1 MKRKKSLQRVLS
13 AFLTILLLVSV
24 VPTAVF
30 AAGTETYQKISD
42 AAEFETGKY
51 VMAVDTG
58 YAVGPIDGTWVS
70 AVKVTPEGNVI
81 TDPDAGMVV
90 DLEVADSSVK
100 IKLSDGNY
108 IAPKG
113 GNNNGIQAGEYDWAW
128 SVENGKFVFS
138 GTEDDTVVLA
148 SNKSSQ
154 NKFRGYKKATA
165 TGNPN
170 GYPYQFTL
178 YKLAE
183 SGSGEQTVAA
193 PLADPMAGAVASG
206 AEITLSTA
214 TPNAQI
220 YYTLDGSDPADANNT
235 VRELYSSENKPVITE
250 DCTLKAVAVL
260 EGAYSAVQRLQYTVQ
275 GPEAGSLVT
284 ELKDEDEV
292 VIYLPSSK
300 KAVST
305 QASGNR
311 LAAAN
316 ASVTD
321 GILSTDAENVVFTVE
336 TEDGETFRF
345 KAEDKYLT
353 SGATGNSLTMA
364 ASAGQYSSWELE
376 ETENGFFIKNTEA
389 KYGSNPQYLE
399 YYGSNFTTYGMNSSN
414 ESIYTY
420 QFYYAPDASPEPT
433 PDPEP
438 EAPIEDGDQVVIY
451 APAYNKA
458 LSSEKNPDK
467 DFYNAGTDVTVGA
480 DGTLTGYTD
489 VDIWTVKDNGDG
501 TFSFGQDGQ
510 YLGMQ
515 DSYTSMDLG
524 EKHDKWELEDAGEGL
539 YYVKNTGRDAYMEWY
554 DQNNYWSAYYN
565 INTGSEGMFALAFY
579 KVTDTPDQPSGDA
592 GSRAETLQ
600 GGDEIVIYLPS
611 AQKAIS
617 SEASGSR
624 LAGADAQADGEKIT
638 TSADNVTFT
647 VEITEEGE
655 YRFIADGKYLTSGAT
670 GNSLTLES
678 EAGQYSQWTLEDAD
692 NGSFIKNT
700 AAQYN
705 GNPQYIE
712 YYNSNFTT
720 YGKNSYADEAIY
732 TFQFYYAPEGAVTP
746 EPGAPAVEGLE
757 VEASPKSGAS
767 VEAGQT
773 IALTAADG
781 AEIYYTMSTDGTEPA
796 DPDVTEESQ
805 KYTAPIE
812 IEKTPET
819 DKPVII
825 KAVAYIPAAG
835 EEEAQT
841 GEVVT
846 FTYKAPMNLGDY
858 TLYFGQ
864 LHAHTNLSDGTGT
877 VKQAFDHA
885 SQVDNL
891 DFLALTDH
899 SNSFDNDVEVH
910 LDSEKA
916 EELSADWAEGRSG
929 ARDITERE
937 NGTFVGL
944 YGFEMTWSGG
954 APGHI
959 NTFNSDG
966 FESRNC
972 APYKKGDNYDV
983 LQAYF
988 DTLNENPETISQFNH
1003 PGDTFGDFMDFSLYD
1018 PVVDNQI
1025 TLIEVGNGEGAIG
1038 SSGYFPSYSYYTRAL
1053 DKGWHVAP
1061 TNNQDNHKGNW
1072 GDSNTARSVV
1082 LATDLSEEAIYDA
1095 MKNYRVYATEDNDL
1109 SILYSLNGNA
1119 MGSILDDQEAVN
1131 IEVSISDPTDTA
1143 GSTKVEVI
1151 VNGGQ
1156 TLAEQTFEGES
1167 ADISFDNLPA
1177 TYGYY
1182 YLRITQADK
1191 NIAVTAPVWVG
1202 ESLNAGVSKTS
1213 SSVALPIKGDEISIS
1228 SQIYNN
1234 LSDDMKVTSLTY
1246 TMEGQTEPFHTADV
1260 SSIGSNG
1267 VVAPRTSYS
1276 YEFPYMADQAG
1287 GFNINVQMKA
1297 IINGEEFTFT
1307 DVLKLSVSDPAI
1319 ATKVLIDGTHYND
1332 YVNGYYSGNM
1342 TNFINMGT
1350 ADNIQ
1355 VKIAQPG
1362 ESITAETLSDV
1373 SLFVISAPLKY
1384 TSDYTGEAEI
1394 SVFEEEFVNL
1404 VRDYVQ
1410 GGGTVIVCGLADYQD
1425 ANSGSPYTTYE
1436 QVNKLLEAIGA
1447 TMRVNDDE
1455 IIDQDDNGGQPYRL
1469 YFDDFNTGSTDPVV
1483 QEVLKGVVDSGLR
1496 YSSYSGCSVAVG
1508 NGEAIVYGH
1517 DTTYSINSKEPSQG
1531 HDKPVLSYSDLYDSE
1546 SAVVQKGDVVAMAT
1560 EPVGEGRVFLS
1571 GTVFCSNFEVAA
1583 EDQVSYSNGI
1593 IAQNILN
1600 MVKKEPVIST
1610 IEEARAGTDGQ
1621 VFTVV
1626 GTVANGTAETG
1637 NAFFNT
1643 IYIQDDAGNGIN
1655 VFPIDDNNIRRGDQ
1669 VMITGS
1675 ISKYIGD
1682 KQLSAINVTVL
1693 EGSKEVIISDAT
1705 TKEADDYE
1713 ANFGKLVR
1721 VEGVVQSVKLANGIV
1736 ESIELQDESGQS
1748 CRVFIDGYIDYS
1760 DDASPELEGFVKEG
1774 ATISAVGFVSHDAEG
1789 NRLRVR
1795 DRSEIKAEEQSPVS
1809 ESYDVIF
1816 ALTNGAADGVLK
1828 AEGGKDYAA
1837 TLKPADGY
1845 ALPETVKVIVG
1856 DAELPS
1862 EGYSYNAVT
1871 GELMIYGAYITGDIQ
1886 ILAEFIKEP
1895 SEEPGDTE
1903 QPGDTETPDDTEK
1916 PGESENPDG
1925 ETPSEVPETG
1935 DAANIAVWLLVF
1947 AASGI
1952 LVILTLF
1959 KRKGTAK

>member
-30 AAGTETYQKISD
+30 AAGTETYHKISN

-235 VRELYSSENKPVITE
+235 ARELYSSENKPVITE
-250 DCTLKAVAVL
+250 DGTLKAVAVL
-260 EGAYSAVQRLQYTVQ
+260 GASMSAVQQLSYTIK
-275 GPEAGSLVT
+275 GEAVL
-284 ELKDEDEV
+284 
-292 VIYLPSSK
+292 
-300 KAVST
+300 
-305 QASGNR
+305 
-311 LAAAN
+311 
-316 ASVTD
+316 
-321 GILSTDAENVVFTVE
+321 
-336 TEDGETFRF
+336 
-345 KAEDKYLT
+345 
-353 SGATGNSLTMA
+353 
-364 ASAGQYSSWELE
+364 
-376 ETENGFFIKNTEA
+376 
-389 KYGSNPQYLE
+389 
-399 YYGSNFTTYGMNSSN
+399 
-414 ESIYTY
+414 
-420 QFYYAPDASPEPT
+420 
-433 PDPEP
+433 
-438 EAPIEDGDQVVIY
+438 EDGDQVVIY

-524 EKHDKWELEDAGEGL
+524 GKHDKWELEDAGEGL

-624 LAGADAQADGEKIT
+624 LVGADAQADGEKIT

-746 EPGAPAVEGLE
+746 EPGAPIKDGDQVVIYAPEYNKALSSEKTGFYNVGTDITIGPDGAVTGYTAANIWTVVANDDGTYSFQQGGKNIGLEDSYASMNLGAVHDDWEVIDLEDGTYNIKNTGRGNYMEWYAQFSNWSTYNSSSAATDGQFKLKFYKVESMPVDPEEPAVEGLE

-773 IALTAADG
+773 IVLTAADG

-796 DPDVTEESQ
+796 DPDVTSVSQ

-825 KAVAYIPAAG
+825 KAVAHIPAAG
-835 EEEAQT
+835 VEEAQT

-877 VKQAFDHA
+877 VEQAFDHA
-885 SQVDNL
+885 SKVDNL

-899 SNSFDNDVEVH
+899 SNSFDNDANVH
-910 LDSEKA
+910 LDSENA
-916 EELSADWAEGRSG
+916 EELSEEWEEGRSG
-929 ARDITERE
+929 ARNITERE

-1156 TLAEQTFEGES
+1156 TLAEQTFEGGS

-1234 LSDDMKVTSLTY
+1234 LSDNMQVTSLTY
-1246 TMEGQTEPFHTADV
+1246 TMEGQAEPFHTADV

-1362 ESITAETLSDV
+1362 ETITAETLSDV

-1384 TSDYTGEAEI
+1384 TSDYTGEAKV
-1394 SVFEEEFVNL
+1394 SVFENEFVNL

-1410 GGGTVIVCGLADYQD
+1410 EGGTVIVCGLADYQD
-1425 ANSGSPYTTYE
+1425 ANSGSPHTTYE

-1455 IIDQDDNGGQPYRL
+1455 LIDQYDNGGQPYRL

-1517 DTTYSINSKEPSQG
+1517 DTTYSINSKNPAQG
-1531 HDKPVLSYSDLYDSE
+1531 HNKPVLSYSDLYDSE

-1675 ISKYIGD
+1675 ISEYIGD

-1816 ALTNGAADGVLK
+1816 ALANGAADGALK

>member
-1 MKRKKSLQRVLS
+1 MKRKTSLQRVLS

-70 AVKVTPEGNVI
+70 AVKVTPGDNVI
-81 TDPDAGMVV
+81 TDPDAKMVV
-90 DLEVADSSVK
+90 DLEVAGSSVK

-193 PLADPMAGAVASG
+193 PLADPAAGEVASG

-235 VRELYSSENKPVITE
+235 ARELYSSENKPVITE

-260 EGAYSAVQRLQYTVQ
+260 GASMSAVQQLSYTIK
-275 GPEAGSLVT
+275 GEAVL
-284 ELKDEDEV
+284 
-292 VIYLPSSK
+292 
-300 KAVST
+300 
-305 QASGNR
+305 
-311 LAAAN
+311 
-316 ASVTD
+316 
-321 GILSTDAENVVFTVE
+321 
-336 TEDGETFRF
+336 
-345 KAEDKYLT
+345 
-353 SGATGNSLTMA
+353 
-364 ASAGQYSSWELE
+364 
-376 ETENGFFIKNTEA
+376 
-389 KYGSNPQYLE
+389 
-399 YYGSNFTTYGMNSSN
+399 
-414 ESIYTY
+414 
-420 QFYYAPDASPEPT
+420 
-433 PDPEP
+433 
-438 EAPIEDGDQVVIY
+438 EDGDQVVIY
-451 APAYNKA
+451 APEYNKA
-458 LSSEKNPDK
+458 LSSEKTG
-467 DFYNAGTDVTVGA
+467 FYNVGTDITVGS
-480 DGTLTGYTD
+480 DGTVTGYTD
-489 VDIWTVKDNGDG
+489 ADVWTVVANDDG
-501 TFSFGQDGQ
+501 TYSFQQGGKNIG
-510 YLGMQ
+510 LG
-515 DSYTSMDLG
+515 DSYASMDLG
-524 EKHDKWELEDAGEGL
+524 AVHDDWEVINLEDGT
-539 YYVKNTGRDAYMEWY
+539 YNIKNTGRGNYMEWY
-554 DQNNYWSAYYN
+554 AQFSNWSTYN
-565 INTGSEGMFALAFY
+565 KGSFATDGQFKLKFY
-579 KVTDTPDQPSGDA
+579 KVE
-592 GSRAETLQ
+592 GSEPAPEP
-600 GGDEIVIYLPS
+600 EIPL
-611 AQKAIS
+611 
-617 SEASGSR
+617 
-624 LAGADAQADGEKIT
+624 ADGDQVVI
-638 TSADNVTFT
+638 
-647 VEITEEGE
+647 
-655 YRFIADGKYLTSGAT
+655 
-670 GNSLTLES
+670 
-678 EAGQYSQWTLEDAD
+678 
-692 NGSFIKNT
+692 
-700 AAQYN
+700 
-705 GNPQYIE
+705 
-712 YYNSNFTT
+712 
-720 YGKNSYADEAIY
+720 
-732 TFQFYYAPEGAVTP
+732 YAPEYNKALSSEKTGFYNVGTDITVGSDGAVTGYTAANIWTVVANDDGTYSFQQDGKNIGLGDSYASMDLGAVHDDWEVIDLEDGTYNIKNIKRGNYMEWYAEFSNWSTYNSSSAATDGQFKLKFYKVESMPVDP
-746 EPGAPAVEGLE
+746 EEPAVEGLE

-773 IALTAADG
+773 IVLTAADG

-796 DPDVTEESQ
+796 DPDVTSVSQ

-825 KAVAYIPAAG
+825 KAVAHIPAAG
-835 EEEAQT
+835 EAEAQT

-877 VKQAFDHA
+877 VEQAFDHA
-885 SQVDNL
+885 SKVDNL

-899 SNSFDNDVEVH
+899 SNSFDNDANVH
-910 LDSEKA
+910 LDSENA
-916 EELSADWAEGRSG
+916 EELSEEWEEGRSG
-929 ARDITERE
+929 ARNITERE

-966 FESRNC
+966 FESRNY

-1082 LATDLSEEAIYDA
+1082 LATGLSEEAIYDA

-1119 MGSILDDQEAVN
+1119 MGSILDDQESVN

-1156 TLAEQTFEGES
+1156 TLAEQTFEGGS

-1276 YEFPYMADQAG
+1276 YEFPYMAEQAG

-1297 IINGEEFTFT
+1297 MINGEEFTFT

-1362 ESITAETLSDV
+1362 ETITAETLSDV

-1384 TSDYTGEAEI
+1384 TSDYTGEAKV
-1394 SVFEEEFVNL
+1394 SVFENEFVNL

-1410 GGGTVIVCGLADYQD
+1410 EGGTVIVCGLADYQD
-1425 ANSGSPYTTYE
+1425 ANSGLPYTTYE

-1455 IIDQDDNGGQPYRL
+1455 LIDQDDNGGQPYRL

-1508 NGEAIVYGH
+1508 KGEAIVYGH
-1517 DTTYSINSKEPSQG
+1517 NTTYSINSKNPAQG
-1531 HDKPVLSYSDLYDSE
+1531 HNKPVLSYSDLYDSE
-1546 SAVVQKGDVVAMAT
+1546 SAVVQMGDVVAMAT

-1675 ISKYIGD
+1675 ISEYIGD

-1693 EGSKEVIISDAT
+1693 EGSKEVIISDVT

>member
-214 TPNAQI
+214 TSNAQI

-235 VRELYSSENKPVITE
+235 ARKLYSADNKPVITE
-250 DCTLKAVAVL
+250 ACTLKAVAVL
-260 EGAYSAVQRLQYTVQ
+260 GASMSAVQQLSYTIK
-275 GPEAGSLVT
+275 GEAVL
-284 ELKDEDEV
+284 
-292 VIYLPSSK
+292 
-300 KAVST
+300 
-305 QASGNR
+305 
-311 LAAAN
+311 
-316 ASVTD
+316 
-321 GILSTDAENVVFTVE
+321 
-336 TEDGETFRF
+336 
-345 KAEDKYLT
+345 
-353 SGATGNSLTMA
+353 
-364 ASAGQYSSWELE
+364 
-376 ETENGFFIKNTEA
+376 
-389 KYGSNPQYLE
+389 
-399 YYGSNFTTYGMNSSN
+399 
-414 ESIYTY
+414 
-420 QFYYAPDASPEPT
+420 
-433 PDPEP
+433 
-438 EAPIEDGDQVVIY
+438 EDGDQVVIY
-451 APAYNKA
+451 APEYNKA
-458 LSSEKNPDK
+458 LSSEKTG
-467 DFYNAGTDVTVGA
+467 FYNVGTDITVGS
-480 DGTLTGYTD
+480 DGTVTGYTD
-489 VDIWTVKDNGDG
+489 ADVWTVVANDDGTYSFQQGGKNIGLGDSYASMDLGAVHDDWEVIDLEDGTYNIKNTGRGNYMEWYAQFSNWSTYNKGSFATDGQFKLKFYKVEGSEPAPEPEIPLADGDQVVIYAPEYNKALSSEKAGFYNVGTDITIGPDGAVTGYTDADIWTVVANDDG
-501 TFSFGQDGQ
+501 TYSFQQGGKNIG
-510 YLGMQ
+510 LE
-515 DSYTSMDLG
+515 DSYASMDLG
-524 EKHDKWELEDAGEGL
+524 AVHDDWKVIALDDGT
-539 YYVKNTGRDAYMEWY
+539 YNIKNTGRGNYMEWHAQFSNWSTY
-554 DQNNYWSAYYN
+554 DK
-565 INTGSEGMFALAFY
+565 GSFATDGQFKLKFY
-579 KVTDTPDQPSGDA
+579 KVESMPVDP
-592 GSRAETLQ
+592 
-600 GGDEIVIYLPS
+600 
-611 AQKAIS
+611 
-617 SEASGSR
+617 
-624 LAGADAQADGEKIT
+624 
-638 TSADNVTFT
+638 
-647 VEITEEGE
+647 EE
-655 YRFIADGKYLTSGAT
+655 
-670 GNSLTLES
+670 
-678 EAGQYSQWTLEDAD
+678 
-692 NGSFIKNT
+692 
-700 AAQYN
+700 
-705 GNPQYIE
+705 
-712 YYNSNFTT
+712 
-720 YGKNSYADEAIY
+720 
-732 TFQFYYAPEGAVTP
+732 
-746 EPGAPAVEGLE
+746 PAVEGLE

-773 IALTAADG
+773 IVLTAADG

-796 DPDVTEESQ
+796 DPDVTSVSQ

-825 KAVAYIPAAG
+825 KAVAHIPAAG
-835 EEEAQT
+835 VEEAQT

-846 FTYKAPMNLGDY
+846 FTYKAPMNLDDY

-877 VKQAFDHA
+877 VEQAFDHA
-885 SQVDNL
+885 SKVDNL

-899 SNSFDNDVEVH
+899 SNSFDNDANVH
-910 LDSEKA
+910 LDSKNA
-916 EELSADWAEGRSG
+916 EELSKEWEEGRSG
-929 ARDITERE
+929 ARNITEHE

-966 FESRNC
+966 FESRNY

-1119 MGSILDDQEAVN
+1119 MGSILDDQESVN

-1156 TLAEQTFEGES
+1156 TLAEQTFEGGS

-1234 LSDDMKVTSLTY
+1234 LSDNMQVTSLTY
-1246 TMEGQTEPFHTADV
+1246 TMEGQAEPFHTADV

-1355 VKIAQPG
+1355 VKIVQPG
-1362 ESITAETLSDV
+1362 ETITAETLSDV

-1384 TSDYTGEAEI
+1384 TSDYTGEAKV

-1404 VRDYVQ
+1404 VRDYVR

-1425 ANSGSPYTTYE
+1425 ANSGSPYTTYA

-1455 IIDQDDNGGQPYRL
+1455 LIDQDDNGGQPYRL

-1508 NGEAIVYGH
+1508 NGEAIVCGH
-1517 DTTYSINSKEPSQG
+1517 DTTYSINSKNPTQG
-1531 HDKPVLSYSDLYDSE
+1531 HNKPVLSYSDPYDPE

-1560 EPVGEGRVFLS
+1560 ESVGKGRVFLS

-1675 ISKYIGD
+1675 ISEYIGD

-1760 DDASPELEGFVKEG
+1760 DDASPKLEGFVKEG

-1816 ALTNGAADGVLK
+1816 ALANGAADGVLK

-1845 ALPETVKVIVG
+1845 ALPETVKVTVG
-1856 DAELPS
+1856 GAELPS

-1871 GELMIYGAYITGDIQ
+1871 GELMIYGAYITGDMQ
-1886 ILAEFIKEP
+1886 IMAEFIKVP